1 MKNLLLFSLL
11 LFCIAVNSQNN
22 KKNELNAGMLYKF
35 NNVYINLN
43 SFEKVEIKLDT
54 LKTFKDLSI
63 YSLRLKAPLW
73 FESYPGEVILK
84 NKMFQL
90 LNKNIFITNYTP
102 GTDMGMYNS
111 NASPKN
117 TAGTS
122 QNFLLPT
129 SHVAVHIQRLEKNPV
144 YAIKVYDEKGAVK
157 YTFSLAH
164 TMIENEGSGFTYYPF
179 LNYFDYSDEHLVFTS
194 DNKAYPQTYLLD
206 LKTGE
211 QTAYNYS
218 VAGIIRSADEKKIMG
233 FVEINEEKGTFNV
246 NSDEKTWSTPLRN
259 KFYDEVESLV
269 SDSIL
274 VMATYP
280 KIATG
285 SALSA
290 YNIHAGK
297 LLWNAEVEQINAD
310 HSQYYNKVL
319 LSKYKDKIIMEG
331 IEANGQYVQIFDL
344 ATGKRLFSLK
354 SE

>member
-1 MKNLLLFSLL
+1 MKKIILLILSVIGLSVSAQQSL
-11 LFCIAVNSQNN
+11 NN
-22 KKNELNAGMLYKF
+22 KLKPEAWYKF
-35 NNVYINLN
+35 NNTCINLDN
-43 SFEKVEIKLDT
+43 YEKAEFKTDT

-73 FESYPGEVILK
+73 FGTYPGEVVLK

-102 GTDMGMYNS
+102 GTDMGLYNS

-164 TMIENEGSGFTYYPF
+164 TMIENEGNGFTYYPF

-194 DNKAYPQTYLLD
+194 DNKTYPQTYLLD

-246 NSDEKTWSTPLRN
+246 NSDEKTWSAPLRN
-259 KFYDEVESLV
+259 KFYDEAESLV

-290 YNIHAGK
+290 YNIHTGK

-319 LSKYKDKIIMEG
+319 LSKYKDKVIMEG

-344 ATGKRLFSLK
+344 ASGKRLFSLK

>member
-1 MKNLLLFSLL
+1 MRRLLVILCVFTSVLSFAQQSVKN
-11 LFCIAVNSQNN
+11 AV
-22 KKNELNAGMLYKF
+22 KPDVFYRFDGAF
-35 NNVYINLN
+35 INL
-43 SFEKVEIKLDT
+43 ETLVKVELKADT
-54 LKTFKDLSI
+54 LKTFKELSP

-73 FESYPGEVILK
+73 FGTYPGEVVLK

-111 NASPKN
+111 NASPQN

-129 SHVAVHIQRLEKNPV
+129 SHVAVHIQKLEKNPM

-164 TMIENEGSGFTYYPF
+164 TMIENENNGFTYYPF

-194 DNKAYPQTYLLD
+194 DNKAYSQTYLLD

-211 QTAYNYS
+211 QTAYNYII
-218 VAGIIRSADEKKIMG
+218 AGIIRSADEKKVTG

-246 NSDEKTWSTPLRN
+246 NTDEKKWSAPLRS
-259 KFYDEVESLV
+259 KFYDEAETLV
-269 SDSIL
+269 SDSII
-274 VMATYP
+274 VIATYP

-290 YNIHAGK
+290 YNFNTGK

-319 LSKYKDKIIMEG
+319 LSKYKDKVIMEG
-331 IEANGQYVQIFDL
+331 IEANGAYLQVFDI
-344 ATGKRLFSLK
+344 TSGKRLFSLIPQ
-354 SE
+354 

>member
-1 MKNLLLFSLL
+1 MKNTLLFLFIAISLNAAAQQSL
-11 LFCIAVNSQNN
+11 NN
-22 KKNELNAGMLYKF
+22 KLKPEAWYKF
-35 NNVYINLN
+35 NNTWINLD
-43 SFEKVEIKLDT
+43 SFEKADLKADT

-73 FESYPGEVILK
+73 FGTYPGEVVLK

-102 GTDMGMYNS
+102 GTDMGLYNS

-117 TAGTS
+117 TDGTS

-164 TMIENEGSGFTYYPF
+164 TMIENENGGFTYYPF
-179 LNYFDYSDEHLVFTS
+179 LNFFDYSDEHLIFTS

-218 VAGIIRSADEKKIMG
+218 VAGIIRSADEKKIIG
-233 FVEINEEKGTFNV
+233 FIEINEEKGTFNV
-246 NSDEKTWSTPLRN
+246 NSDEKTWSAPLRS
-259 KFYDEVESLV
+259 KFYDEAESLV

-274 VMATYP
+274 VVASYP

-290 YNIHAGK
+290 YNFYTGK

-310 HSQYYNKVL
+310 HSQYYNRVL
-319 LSKYKDKIIMEG
+319 LSKYKDKVIMEG
-331 IEANGQYVQIFDL
+331 IEANGKYLQVFDM
-344 ATGKRLFSLK
+344 ASGRRLFSLK